1 MNKGRSVERPF
12 FCGKFIMGIMGVIGV
27 IGIMGII
34 SIIKGCPIIPIII
47 LTKKG
52 ADRCGQHP
60 NYFSGI
66 SLLKSKLYNK
76 SYFNPPQG
84 WLFLLAARQRV
95 QALSAL
101 APQRRLKLVAVRES
115 GAYLAYVSILRT
127 SQMPK

>member
-1 MNKGRSVERPF
+1 
-12 FCGKFIMGIMGVIGV
+12 MGLWLRRVDGWGIISVIGV
-27 IGIMGII
+27 I

-76 SYFNPPQG
+76 SYFEAGRSP
-84 WLFLLAARQRV
+84 RKR
-95 QALSAL
+95 
-101 APQRRLKLVAVRES
+101 
-115 GAYLAYVSILRT
+115 SILGVCEHFEDK
-127 SQMPK
+127 PDAEIALLGDFALLYGNVLVYVL